1 MEQLKVDPRVV
12 RTRKLI
18 LNAFIHLS
26 ETKEFKDI
34 SVKDVTTEAQI
45 NRATFYYHFQDIY
58 DLLEKSL
65 SEVLSVKM
73 PEVTSWNGDTLVA
86 LFSAIT
92 DFQASLSTRCHRG
105 YEDTI
110 ARIIRDQIEVVLA
123 RLLSAEGNYLSK
135 ETISLLATIT
145 SWSLYGASMEWKRT
159 QSLSAEEFIRPIL
172 PHLVAIPLIQTQ

>member
-1 MEQLKVDPRVV
+1 MEQLKIDPRVV

-18 LNAFIHLS
+18 LDAFIHLS

-34 SVKDVTTEAQI
+34 SVKDITTEAQI

-65 SEVLSVKM
+65 SEVLSVKI
-73 PEVTSWNGDTLVA
+73 PEVTSWSGDTLVA

-110 ARIIRDQIEVVLA
+110 ARIIRDQIEVILT
-123 RLLSAEGNYLSK
+123 RLMSAEAKYLSK
-135 ETISLLATIT
+135 ETISLLATT
-145 SWSLYGASMEWKRT
+145 TTWSLYGASMEWKRT

-172 PHLVAIPLIQTQ
+172 SHLVAIPLIQTQ